1 MYMDKNHTLNPHWA
15 FKLCMTMNELGGN
28 FLREKNIALF
38 FLPNVVSHV
47 LCKVYITA
55 LMM

>member
-38 FLPNVVSHV
+38 FTKCGKP
-47 LCKVYITA
+47 CFI
-55 LMM
+55 